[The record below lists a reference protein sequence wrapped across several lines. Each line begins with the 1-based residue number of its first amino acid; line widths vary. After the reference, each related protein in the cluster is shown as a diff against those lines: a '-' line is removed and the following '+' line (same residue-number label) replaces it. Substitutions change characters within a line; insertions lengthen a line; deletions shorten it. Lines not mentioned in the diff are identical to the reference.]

1 MIGFFGI
8 LMGLVLVMYCNVDLD
23 KKFKY
28 KLMYF
33 LVVFVV
39 FLIGVI
45 ELLEFM
51 FMFVVVFFYIVY
63 FVI

>member
-1 MIGFFGI
+1 MIGFLGI
-8 LMGLVLVMYCNVDLD
+8 LMGMVFVMYCNVDFD
-23 KKFKY
+23 KKVRY

-33 LVVFVV
+33 LVVLVV

-51 FMFVVVFFYIVY
+51 FMFVVVLLY
-63 FVI
+63 VIYLVI

>member
-1 MIGFFGI
+1 MIGFLGI
-8 LMGLVLVMYCNVDLD
+8 LMGMVLVMYCNVDVD
-23 KKFKY
+23 KKVKY

-33 LVVFVV
+33 FVVLVV

-51 FMFVVVFFYIVY
+51 FMFVVVLFY
-63 FVI
+63 VIYVVI

>member
-1 MIGFFGI
+1 MIGFLGI
-8 LMGLVLVMYCNVDLD
+8 LMGMVLVMYCNVDVD
-23 KKFKY
+23 KKVKY

-33 LVVFVV
+33 FVVLVV

-51 FMFVVVFFYIVY
+51 FMFVVVLFYVIY

>member
-1 MIGFFGI
+1 MIGFLGI
-8 LMGLVLVMYCNVDLD
+8 LMGMVLVMYCNVDVD
-23 KKFKY
+23 KKVKY

-33 LVVFVV
+33 FAVLVV

-51 FMFVVVFFYIVY
+51 FMFAVVLFYVIY